1 MPIRIDASDLK
12 QLSRDLRKLGDGQMS
27 KELQTAILASAK
39 PVVEDIRSA
48 VLAIPSKGVTSSASR
63 SGRAGHRAYKSKARN
78 ASADRFMSKAGLRQ
92 TIARAVKLQALAS
105 RGSISLQ
112 VDSSMLPPGQQ
123 TLPWA
128 LEGVGKSWRH
138 PVFGH
143 DKWVQQQPHPYF
155 FNTITSHL
163 PRVETEIVAL
173 MELFAKRAGF

>member
-39 PVVEDIRSA
+39 PVVGDIRSA

-63 SGRAGHRAYKSKARN
+63 SGRAAHRAYKSKARN

-112 VDSSMLPPGQQ
+112 VDSSVLPPGQQ

-163 PRVETEIVAL
+163 PRVEMEIVAL